1 MTWVSQAQPQGGQR
15 VLDSLSNI
23 VNKKGT
29 EKSLTRQKLYFSVLP
44 FALFDKRRGK
54 KNRKAEIKWAVAC
67 T

>member
-1 MTWVSQAQPQGGQR
+1 MTWVNQAQPQGGQR

-29 EKSLTRQKLYFSVLP
+29 EQSLNRQKLYFPVLP
-44 FALFDKRRGK
+44 SALFDKRRGK
-54 KNRKAEIKWAVAC
+54 KNHKAEIKWAVVC